1 MYAQVAGVRE
11 LQPALKRN
19 KNRTTSVL
27 CSTKAMGSIDVDSG
41 IARAFPGG
49 WVAHPEDQD
58 EEEN

>member
-49 WVAHPEDQD
+49 
-58 EEEN
+58 